1 MGRPKK
7 TKINLDKD
15 SLQEF
20 MQEIYNDCVNIM
32 NSARKELNERKTRAE
47 IDDVNDEYQIG
58 KVNNETLKILETAI
72 DKKLALAKLQSQIV
86 ADKSSEQITPTD
98 DSISEKDKDVLRE
111 LFKESKSNISFFA
124 LSTKSL
130 GLQAFFIKKVFNQY
144 RTQYFPY

>member
-47 IDDVNDEYQIG
+47 IDDINDEYQIG
-58 KVNNETLKILETAI
+58 KVNNETLKILETTI

-86 ADKSSEQITPTD
+86 TDKNEDKEVSSD
-98 DSISEKDKDVLRE
+98 NSISEEDKNVLRE
-111 LFKESKSNISFFA
+111 LFRE
-124 LSTKSL
+124 
-130 GLQAFFIKKVFNQY
+130 KKDKTNTEYDV
-144 RTQYFPY
+144 

>member
-32 NSARKELNERKTRAE
+32 NSARKELNERKVRVE
-47 IDDVNDEYQIG
+47 IEDINDEYQIG

-86 ADKSSEQITPTD
+86 SDKTEDNSNVKSSDITK
-98 DSISEKDKDVLRE
+98 EDKDILRE
-111 LFKESKSNISFFA
+111 LFKEKSDKNNTEYDID
-124 LSTKSL
+124 
-130 GLQAFFIKKVFNQY
+130 
-144 RTQYFPY
+144 

>member
-32 NSARKELNERKTRAE
+32 NSARKELNERKVRVE

-58 KVNNETLKILETAI
+58 KVNNETLKILETAV
-72 DKKLALAKLQSQIV
+72 DKKLSLAKLQSQIV
-86 ADKSSEQITPTD
+86 TDKSENTGTVQNNSIT
-98 DSISEKDKDVLRE
+98 EEDKDILRE
-111 LFKESKSNISFFA
+111 LFKEKSDKNN
-124 LSTKSL
+124 TEYDL
-130 GLQAFFIKKVFNQY
+130 GE
-144 RTQYFPY
+144 